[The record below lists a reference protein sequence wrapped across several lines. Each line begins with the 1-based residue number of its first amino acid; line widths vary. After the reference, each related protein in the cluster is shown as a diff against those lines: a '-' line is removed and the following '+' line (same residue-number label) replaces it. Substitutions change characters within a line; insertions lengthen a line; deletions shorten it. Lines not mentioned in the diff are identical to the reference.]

1 MGQNANFFT
10 GKGHLPILAL
20 GQDLFLQRDIN
31 YCFVVVPKTLKKTI
45 EYATQQKDTYKY
57 DRLATNGLKIDA
69 FHIFKGLNRSA
80 DYLRFLG
87 HQLQADRLW
96 TQFIPNGLKHHVE
109 LFDNIAKRIVKTKP
123 LPKKNFTQNRFTTS
137 KQASKKK
144 KKTYYSKYYC
154 ISGCLG
160 ILHRLRHLR
169 HLHLCRLY
177 RFPHFLQSAE

>member
-123 LPKKNFTQNRFTTS
+123 LPKKN
-137 KQASKKK
+137 
-144 KKTYYSKYYC
+144 
-154 ISGCLG
+154 
-160 ILHRLRHLR
+160 
-169 HLHLCRLY
+169 
-177 RFPHFLQSAE
+177 